1 MQAYW
6 SWIGEEHFQMSFF
19 FQRAEGGGLKPAQWS
34 ADCCLIDL
42 IVCFPPALPAHRP
55 MTGFW
60 LLPLHA
66 CRSNP
71 PRTTAPPQSQHQL
84 NLTVLNEWNNTELTS
99 RENPPHYHFPQS
111 LLYYSV
117 YWPAEGC
124 DGSVQIYAKKKKKSP
139 HCSPM
144 TVSLTIH
151 YGWIPEDSLSFW
163 ATVHAE
169 TLKCWCCVFKCSFR
183 KA

>member
-19 FQRAEGGGLKPAQWS
+19 FQRAGGGGGLKPAQWS

-124 DGSVQIYAKKKKKSP
+124 DGSVQIYAKKKKKPSLLAYDCQLNHSLWLDP
-139 HCSPM
+139 WGQLELLGHCACR
-144 TVSLTIH
+144 
-151 YGWIPEDSLSFW
+151 D
-163 ATVHAE
+163 
-169 TLKCWCCVFKCSFR
+169 FKVLMLCI
-183 KA
+183 